1 MGNFYHIEFRTGTP
15 RKYLSKN
22 RGPGFRLSF
31 AHIRQCH
38 QEINMTSSHPRTTNV
53 YHDMKTE
60 LAETFQQSKE
70 ILPQKYEDK
79 LEWNQEYEE
88 KMDSEFLEDYYED
101 ETFSEKIF

>member
-1 MGNFYHIEFRTGTP
+1 
-15 RKYLSKN
+15 
-22 RGPGFRLSF
+22 
-31 AHIRQCH
+31 
-38 QEINMTSSHPRTTNV
+38 
-53 YHDMKTE
+53 MKTE